1 MSRFCSSVVALILLV
16 FPAALAAESD
26 YVTGTLLEITKRV
39 ESHPTT
45 WLWDTP
51 VFWSDTV
58 SYELRVRVGSTQF
71 WCTYTPEVQPG
82 FLPGQLHPDAT
93 IDVRI
98 EKRRLFIH
106 RLAGGEIETAI
117 LRRSK

>member
-1 MSRFCSSVVALILLV
+1 VIAVILLV
-16 FPAALAAESD
+16 FPAALTAESD
-26 YVTGTLLEITKRV
+26 YVTGTLLEITKQV
-39 ESHPTT
+39 ESHPIN

-58 SYELRVRVGSTQF
+58 SYELRVRVGNELF

-82 FLPGQLHPDAT
+82 FLPGQLHPDAK

-98 EKRRLFIH
+98 ERRRLFIR
-106 RLAGGEIETAI
+106 RLTGGELETVI